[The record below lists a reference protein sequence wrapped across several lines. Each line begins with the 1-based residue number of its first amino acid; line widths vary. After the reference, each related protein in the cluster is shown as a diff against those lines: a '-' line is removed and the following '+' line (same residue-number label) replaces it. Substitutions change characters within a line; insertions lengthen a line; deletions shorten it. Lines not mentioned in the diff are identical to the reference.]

1 MDEDNAFNFSS
12 GIDKDYTDECA
23 GLSHNTETLEHYV
36 VNK

>member
-1 MDEDNAFNFSS
+1 MDEDNAINLSS
-12 GIDKDYTDECA
+12 GIDKDYTHECA